1 MKHEV
6 SQKWSSRFVLTRA
19 LPTLYT
25 DGEYIR
31 SAWCHL
37 ARTSYTAGLEGL

>member
-1 MKHEV
+1 MKYLKSEV
-6 SQKWSSRFVLTRA
+6 LDLFVTRA

-37 ARTSYTAGLEGL
+37 ARTSYTGGLEGL